1 MSLMQQI
8 AELGDK
14 VSYLE
19 KADREHSER
28 EEDLGDEDSRLSQ
41 FISLIQ
47 GLSFLNNA
55 LFLTLDIWCL
65 CSVASSKVNFFF

>member
-19 KADREHSER
+19 KADSIHSEAEQDLG
-28 EEDLGDEDSRLSQ
+28 EEDNRLSQ

-47 GLSFLNNA
+47 GL
-55 LFLTLDIWCL
+55 I
-65 CSVASSKVNFFF
+65 SVEDAPSWIIH